1 MEKAIIFNIQ
11 RYSLH
16 DGGGIR
22 TVVFFKGCP
31 LKCPWCS
38 NPESQKFKLEI
49 MRKPNLCIKCSS
61 ESCAKCNM
69 SPDKCPT
76 GALDYIGKEYT
87 VEEVVNEVKKDIVF
101 YDTSEGGVT
110 LSGGEV
116 LAQPKFVLALLKR
129 LKEFSINTAIE
140 TSGQGDTEKLLELA
154 KYLDLILFDL
164 KIMDKEKAKDILGA
178 DIELI
183 RSNMKELVLNNHEV
197 IPRIPLIPGYTMEDD
212 NISEIIA
219 FVKELGLK
227 EIHILPFHQYGSKK
241 YEYLGKDYSLL
252 DIKPPSEEEVNAIKL
267 KMEQEGLMVFIG
279 GR

>member
-61 ESCAKCNM
+61 ESCAKCTM
-69 SPDKCPT
+69 IPDKCPT

-116 LAQPKFVLALLKR
+116 LAQPKFALELLKR

-178 DIELI
+178 DINLI
-183 RSNMKELVLNNHEV
+183 KNNMKELVKGKHQV
-197 IPRIPLIPGYTMEDD
+197 IPRIPLIPGYTIDD
-212 NISEIIA
+212 GNISEIID

-252 DIKPPSEEEVNAIKL
+252 DIKPPFEEEVNEIKI
-267 KMEQEGLMVFIG
+267 KMEQEGLRVFIG